1 MDIFVYMYNF
11 ISVLAWQYY
20 TCNLSKYINGTITV
34 TWYVSAITKQI
45 INDFT
50 FHLPYIMFWRD
61 DYDKKIEECKM
72 LHERLSD
79 ISDKFTQ
86 LKQTSTTEIKD
97 LDSKLQEA
105 DRKSVV

>member
-1 MDIFVYMYNF
+1 
-11 ISVLAWQYY
+11 
-20 TCNLSKYINGTITV
+20 
-34 TWYVSAITKQI
+34 
-45 INDFT
+45 
-50 FHLPYIMFWRD
+50 MFWRD

-105 DRKSVV
+105 TQNEKVTSFEDDCLSKFKIENNKKATSRDLWIG

>member
-1 MDIFVYMYNF
+1 
-11 ISVLAWQYY
+11 
-20 TCNLSKYINGTITV
+20 
-34 TWYVSAITKQI
+34 
-45 INDFT
+45 
-50 FHLPYIMFWRD
+50 
-61 DYDKKIEECKM
+61 M

-105 DRKSVV
+105 TQNEKVTSYEYDCLYEFKIKNNEEATPRDSWIGLL